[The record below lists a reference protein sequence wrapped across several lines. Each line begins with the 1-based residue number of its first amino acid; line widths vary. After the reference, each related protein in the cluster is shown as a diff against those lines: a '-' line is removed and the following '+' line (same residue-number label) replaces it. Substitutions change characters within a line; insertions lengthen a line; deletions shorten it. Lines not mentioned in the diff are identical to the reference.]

1 MPTKSFEK
9 ALEQLDGLKKQFSA
23 KSAAQILVVL
33 ERITRLRIS
42 DADSLLYLHELL
54 LFVRAHPHNTAVLKQ
69 ADAMLKTIPQLVLK
83 LQKLNVDLSPLE
95 HPESSG
101 IAGLPVTDNFSFP
114 IVSWLAQRT
123 PSEVS
128 FYWDWFEDENRIGEW
143 WPGFMPL
150 LEEDSLVEANIPFR
164 EWLRE
169 ARGRKNEVTWLV
181 DQFHKLGKRK
191 AEIFNAQKL
200 YVKWQ
205 YSYEESRT
213 GLPGPN
219 GKVFFH
225 DGPLL
230 QRRDVQ
236 FKDELNKPP
245 LPVQELS
252 PVDGQRAIDLARLAS
267 TVRYRELYGFTN
279 GDPKSVYQVDLGR
292 GVCLQLI
299 SLPPEK
305 RLPLRAY
312 HSAMIYKNSVPIGY
326 FEGLSF
332 FERME
337 SGFNLYY
344 TFRDGETAW
353 LYAQI
358 LRVMKHLTGVT
369 AFSLDPY
376 QIGFENEEGIASGA
390 YWFYRKLGFRS
401 TSKPIQELTE
411 KEETR
416 IATRKNYRTSAATL
430 RRLAHA
436 PMILE
441 LDETRSGDWDN
452 FQIRNIGFAVQRLM
466 AQQFDGNEEQI
477 RLKALQTITRVLGI
491 EEQPQDSK
499 SFSDLAIA
507 LFLVPELQRW
517 SNDDKVLLKRII
529 EAKCKRDESNYL
541 KLLQKHDRLREVFLR
556 LGSS

>member
-1 MPTKSFEK
+1 VPTKSFEK
-9 ALEQLDGLKKQFSA
+9 TLEQLNSLKKQFSPKA
-23 KSAAQILVVL
+23 AAQILLVL
-33 ERITRLRIS
+33 KRAAKLRIS
-42 DADSLLYLHELL
+42 DADSLLQLHELL
-54 LFVRAHPHNTAVLKQ
+54 LFVRAHPHSTAVLKQ
-69 ADAMLKTIPQLVLK
+69 ADTMLKAIPQLVLK
-83 LQKLNVDLSPLE
+83 LQRLEVDLSVLE
-95 HPESSG
+95 HPEFSG
-101 IAGLPVTDNFSFP
+101 VAGLSVTDNFSFP
-114 IVSWLAQRT
+114 IVSWLVQRK

-143 WPGFMPL
+143 WPTFIPL
-150 LEEDSLVEANIPFR
+150 LAEDSLVEANTPFR
-164 EWLRE
+164 EWLRL
-169 ARGRKNEVTWLV
+169 ARGRKNEVSWLV
-181 DQFHKLGKRK
+181 DRFHKLGKHS

-200 YVKWQ
+200 YVQWQ

-213 GLPGPN
+213 GLPGPSEHI
-219 GKVFFH
+219 FFH

-230 QRRDVQ
+230 QRRDVH
-236 FKDELNKPP
+236 FTDELNKSALP
-245 LPVQELS
+245 LQKLS
-252 PVDGQRAIDLARLAS
+252 PVNGQRAIELARLAS

-292 GVCLQLI
+292 GVCLQII
-299 SLPPEK
+299 SLPPEM

-312 HSAMIYKNSVPIGY
+312 HSAMIYKNGVPIGY

-358 LRVMKHLTGVT
+358 LRVMKHFTGVT

-401 TSKPIQELTE
+401 TSKSIQELTE
-411 KEETR
+411 REETK

-430 RRLAHA
+430 RRLARA

-441 LDETRSGDWDN
+441 LDETKSGDWDN

-466 AQQFDGNEEQI
+466 AQKFGGDEERI
-477 RLKALQTITRVLGI
+477 RLKALQTISQLTGI
-491 EEQPQDSK
+491 DVQLKDSK
-499 SFSDLAIA
+499 AFSDFATALLLAPG
-507 LFLVPELQRW
+507 LHQW
-517 SNDDKVLLKRII
+517 NDDEKLLLKRII
-529 EAKCKRDESNYL
+529 VAKCKKDESNYL
-541 KLLQKHDRLREVFLR
+541 RLLQKHARLRETFLR
-556 LGSS
+556 LGSR

>member
-1 MPTKSFEK
+1 VPTKTFEK
-9 ALEQLDGLKKQFSA
+9 ALEQVNSLKKQFSQN
-23 KSAAQILVVL
+23 SAARILSVL
-33 ERITRLRIS
+33 KRAAKLRIS
-42 DADSLLYLHELL
+42 DADSLLRLHELL
-54 LFVRAHPHNTAVLKQ
+54 LFVRAHPHNAAVLKQ
-69 ADAMLKTIPQLVLK
+69 ADAMLKAIPQLVSK
-83 LQKLNVDLSPLE
+83 LQTLEVDLSVLE
-95 HPESSG
+95 HPEASG
-101 IAGLPVTDNFSFP
+101 IAGLSVTDNFSFP
-114 IVSWLAQRT
+114 IVSWLAQRK
-123 PSEVS
+123 PSQVS

-143 WPGFMPL
+143 WPTFMPL
-150 LEEDSLVEANIPFR
+150 LAEDSTVEANIPFR
-164 EWLRE
+164 EWLRQ
-169 ARGRKNEVTWLV
+169 ARGSKSEVTWLV
-181 DQFHKLGKRK
+181 DQFQKLGLRK

-200 YVKWQ
+200 YVQWQ
-205 YSYEESRT
+205 YSYQESRT
-213 GLPGPN
+213 GLLGPT

-225 DGPLL
+225 NGTLL
-230 QRRDVQ
+230 QRREVN
-236 FKDELNKPP
+236 FRDELNKAP
-245 LPVQELS
+245 LPLQKLS
-252 PVDGQRAIDLARLAS
+252 RVNGQRAIDLARLAS

-279 GDPKSVYQVDLGR
+279 GDPKSVCQVDLGR
-292 GVCLQLI
+292 GVCLQII

-326 FEGLSF
+326 FEGLSL

-358 LRVMKHLTGVT
+358 LRVMKQLTGVS

-401 TSKPIQELTE
+401 TSKSIQELTQ

-416 IATRKNYRTSAATL
+416 IATRQDYRTSAATL
-430 RRLAHA
+430 KRFAQA

-441 LDETRSGDWDN
+441 LDEANSGDWDD

-466 AQQFDGNEEQI
+466 ARQFGGEEERI
-477 RLKALQTITRVLGI
+477 RSKAIQAITRLLGI
-491 EEQPQDSK
+491 DEQLRNNRL
-499 SFSDLAIA
+499 FSNFAIA
-507 LFLVPELQRW
+507 LLLAPEINHW
-517 SNDDKVLLKRII
+517 NDDDKLLLKQII
-529 EAKCKRDESNYL
+529 EAKGKKAESDYL
-541 KLLQKHDRLREVFLR
+541 KLLQKHNRLREAFLR